1 MTGDV
6 HVHQGD
12 GDAPGAPAELASAV
26 DDVGEVSDARVAEGH
41 NVVVESAVNNE
52 KVGFVGQDEPVS
64 AVAGMELMRA
74 EVQMLLLHE
83 QAQTQE
89 EKYWVLMESPELLVL
104 HLPAVFPV
112 SSAHVLQEELVPLL

>member
-12 GDAPGAPAELASAV
+12 DAPGAPAELASAV
-26 DDVGEVSDARVAEGH
+26 DDAGEVSDARMAEGH

-74 EVQMLLLHE
+74 EVQMHLLHE

-89 EKYWVLMESPELLVL
+89 GMMESPELLVL